1 MSNKRFYIYDF
12 SPRIDGRVNIWA
24 KLPYPDPTL
33 DEDPEL
39 EAIYLKGTGGWR
51 ATAWQVI
58 RVVNTISEAQN
69 WIFNRTSKG
78 A

>member
-1 MSNKRFYIYDF
+1 MSNKRFHIYDF
-12 SPRIDGRVNIWA
+12 APRIDGRVNIWA
-24 KLPYPDPTL
+24 KLPYPDPDL
-33 DEDPEL
+33 DGNPEA
-39 EAIYLKGTGGWR
+39 EATYLKATGGWR

-69 WIFNRTSKG
+69 WIFNRTTKG

>member
-12 SPRIDGRVNIWA
+12 SPRIDGNVNIWA
-24 KLPYPDPTL
+24 KLPYPDAHL
-33 DEDPEL
+33 DDNPEA
-39 EAIYLKGTGGWR
+39 EAAYLKSTGGWR

-58 RVVNTISEAQN
+58 RVVSTISEAQN
-69 WIFNRTSKG
+69 WIFNRTTKG